1 MTSGNY
7 LSDPMG
13 IAVMDDGTVLVSDC
27 EKACIQMFDDSG
39 KYLGKF
45 GHDDTSRL
53 RHPAGKH
60 FKKYLFFTQLIS
72 VAVI

>member
-13 IAVMDDGTVLVSDC
+13 IAVVDDGIVLVSDC
-27 EKACIQMFDDSG
+27 EKGCVQMFDDSG

-45 GHDDTSRL
+45 GHDDASRL
-53 RHPAGKH
+53 RHPAGKNIH
-60 FKKYLFFTQLIS
+60 NFLLELVTAY
-72 VAVI
+72 